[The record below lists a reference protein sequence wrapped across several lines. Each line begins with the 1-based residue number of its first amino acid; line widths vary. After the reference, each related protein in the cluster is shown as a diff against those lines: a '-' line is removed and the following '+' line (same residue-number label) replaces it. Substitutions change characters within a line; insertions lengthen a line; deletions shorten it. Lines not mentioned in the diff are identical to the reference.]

1 MERHNKL
8 NGYRILTM
16 QNNVGKLMGR
26 IVGRKLVRYLEER
39 EILPVNQGDSDQYNA
54 HGKIQL
60 HLNMT
65 YTKDSRGKN
74 KQWLWHSIFRMLTT
88 ESIQAADGP
97 ARTIWSQPNTDPVGY
112 RSAPGKNSVYAAWKL
127 EVCPSSAHFG
137 RTTRITVLT
146 DPLQCLYTKGLA
158 DLNQTGPSKILI
170 LTDDGLI
177 YTTSKHSQEAAEAVQ
192 QHLDSVSK

>member
-1 MERHNKL
+1 MHYLPRKIRKRLCSRRLERQLLETYSQTRERHNKL

-26 IVGRKLVRYLEER
+26 IVGRKLARYLEER

-74 KQWLWHSIFRMLTT
+74 KQWLWQSIFRMLTT
-88 ESIQAADGP
+88 EFIQAAEGP
-97 ARTIWSQPNTDPVGY
+97 ARTIWSQPNTDPVGC

-127 EVCPSSAHFG
+127 ELCPSSAHFG
-137 RTTRITVLT
+137 PTTRITVL
-146 DPLQCLYTKGLA
+146 P
-158 DLNQTGPSKILI
+158 ILF
-170 LTDDGLI
+170 
-177 YTTSKHSQEAAEAVQ
+177 
-192 QHLDSVSK
+192 SVCTPKAWQI